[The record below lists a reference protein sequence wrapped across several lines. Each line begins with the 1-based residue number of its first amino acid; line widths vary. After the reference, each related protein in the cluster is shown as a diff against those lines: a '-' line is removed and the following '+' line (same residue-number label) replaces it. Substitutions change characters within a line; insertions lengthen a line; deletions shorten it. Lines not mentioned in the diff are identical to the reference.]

1 MAPRGM
7 PRLIITA
14 TKPIIVPSIFCSFVI
29 FEAPRA
35 PRLAGTAVNRRYVE
49 GARKVPW
56 GQAKGRSD
64 LAGSPGRDS
73 DWRSMLHRYKGELLD
88 FADLHGLVHL
98 VRGIADGRTGGRG
111 RVASGDGEVV
121 AGAIDGVGV
130 AIALGPRQAH
140 GAGSEEFIH
149 GHAMTVDADAVA
161 LRFGNLQK
169 VHFHTSEVDGL
180 RGRGALG
187 DGGDA
192 LDVEHVNTEEK
203 SDGYEEAG
211 QKLHKEIVR
220 LSDARCNINA
230 SVRAEGNNSAVF
242 ASRRRALC

>member
-1 MAPRGM
+1 M

-14 TKPIIVPSIFCSFVI
+14 TKPIIVPSMFCSFVL
-29 FEAPRA
+29 FEAPLA
-35 PRLAGTAVNRRYVE
+35 LKLAGTAVNRRYGR
-49 GARKVPW
+49 GAGKVPY
-56 GQAKGRSD
+56 GTKK
-64 LAGSPGRDS
+64 AGGSCGIAWQSP
-73 DWRSMLHRYKGELLD
+73 DWCSVPRRYKEALLD

-98 VRGIADGRTGGRG
+98 VRRIADGRTSGCG
-111 RVASGDGEVV
+111 RVAGGDGEVV

-130 AIALGPRQAH
+130 TIAFWPGQAH
-140 GAGSEEFIH
+140 GSGSEQFIH
-149 GHAMTVDADAVA
+149 VHAVA
-161 LRFGNLQK
+161 VHADTVALCFGNLQE
-169 VHFHTSEVDGL
+169 VHFHAGEVDGL

-192 LDVEHVNTEEK
+192 LDVEHVHAEEK
-203 SDGYEEAG
+203 SDGDEEAG

-242 ASRRRALC
+242 A

>member
-1 MAPRGM
+1 
-7 PRLIITA
+7 
-14 TKPIIVPSIFCSFVI
+14 
-29 FEAPRA
+29 
-35 PRLAGTAVNRRYVE
+35 
-49 GARKVPW
+49 
-56 GQAKGRSD
+56 
-64 LAGSPGRDS
+64 
-73 DWRSMLHRYKGELLD
+73 MLHRYKGELLD

-98 VRGIADGRTGGRG
+98 VRGIADWRTGGRG

-149 GHAMTVDADAVA
+149 GHAVTVDTDAVA
-161 LRFGNLQK
+161 LRFSNLQE

-192 LDVEHVNTEEK
+192 LDVEQVDTEEK
-203 SDGYEEAG
+203 SDGDEEAD
-211 QKLHKEIVR
+211 QRLHREIVR
-220 LSDARCNINA
+220 LSCEPCKTAARLG
-230 SVRAEGNNSAVF
+230 AEGNNSALF
-242 ASRRRALC
+242 GSQRCALC